1 MSDLATI
8 ELKYVKR
15 YQDRHGKVRHYFRA
29 PGRKLAPLPGLPGS
43 VAFMAAYAEA
53 LDAMSVPE
61 GAGKAPKAGTVS
73 ALCVAYYAST
83 TFKGLNVS
91 TKRTYRNILDRFR
104 AVYGE
109 GPAKALRP
117 THIKTILD
125 KTADRPGAARNLL
138 KALRSLFAFAAE
150 RGLVAI
156 NPTAG
161 VKFKAPKSDGFRAW
175 SEDDIEA
182 FRNHWPAGSRARLAL
197 ALLVY
202 TGQRRSDVVRMGRQH
217 IRDGCIQVRQKKRG
231 VDAPVLSIPIH
242 PDLKAELDALPKEHL
257 TFLMTAYG
265 KPMSEA
271 GFTGWFV
278 RCAKDAGL
286 PAKSSPHGLRKAA
299 ARRLAE
305 AGCSAHEIMAITGH
319 ESLKEVERYTATA
332 SQGKLAKSAMARS
345 VNGSLSHLTVSPDP
359 DAL

>member
-1 MSDLATI
+1 MSDVATI

-43 VAFMAAYAEA
+43 ATFMAAYAEA
-53 LDAMSVPE
+53 LDAMAVPE

-73 ALCVAYYAST
+73 ALCVAYYASD
-83 TFKGLNVS
+83 TFTAFNPS

-104 AVYGE
+104 ASYGE

-117 THIKTILD
+117 THIKAILD
-125 KTADRPGAARNLL
+125 KTATRPGAARNLL
-138 KALRSLFAFAAE
+138 KALRSLFEYAAE
-150 RGLVAI
+150 RGTVPN
-156 NPTAG
+156 NPTTN

-175 SEDDIEA
+175 TEDDIEA
-182 FRNHWPAGSRARLAL
+182 FRKHWPDGSRARLAL
-197 ALLVY
+197 ALLLY

-217 IRDGCIQVRQKKRG
+217 IREGCIQVRQKKRG

-271 GFTGWFV
+271 GFTNWFV
-278 RCAKDAGL
+278 QCAKDAGL
-286 PAKSSPHGLRKAA
+286 PARSSPHGLRKAA

-319 ESLKEVERYTATA
+319 ESLKEVERYTSTA
-332 SQGKLAKSAMARS
+332 SQGKLAKSAMART
-345 VNGSLSHLTVSPDP
+345 VNGSLSHLIVSPDAEP
-359 DAL
+359 L

>member
-1 MSDLATI
+1 
-8 ELKYVKR
+8 
-15 YQDRHGKVRHYFRA
+15 
-29 PGRKLAPLPGLPGS
+29 
-43 VAFMAAYAEA
+43 
-53 LDAMSVPE
+53 
-61 GAGKAPKAGTVS
+61 
-73 ALCVAYYAST
+73 
-83 TFKGLNVS
+83 
-91 TKRTYRNILDRFR
+91 
-104 AVYGE
+104 
-109 GPAKALRP
+109 
-117 THIKTILD
+117 
-125 KTADRPGAARNLL
+125 
-138 KALRSLFAFAAE
+138 
-150 RGLVAI
+150 
-156 NPTAG
+156 
-161 VKFKAPKSDGFRAW
+161 
-175 SEDDIEA
+175 
-182 FRNHWPAGSRARLAL
+182 
-197 ALLVY
+197 
-202 TGQRRSDVVRMGRQH
+202 MGRQH

-271 GFTGWFV
+271 GFTNWFV
-278 RCAKDAGL
+278 RCAREAGL

-332 SQGKLAKSAMARS
+332 SQGKLARSAMARS